1 MGKNWDW
8 SYLKGGEKR
17 MDQEVDAR
25 MHNMPFDPRKI
36 PMHSHCSTMQSHFNK
51 GWRSVSAID
60 IELRVNGNRDYQHA
74 RQQLHKRF
82 GGQHG

>member
-36 PMHSHCSTMQSHFNK
+36 PMHSHCGTMQSHFNK

>member
-1 MGKNWDW
+1 MGKNWEW
-8 SYLKGGEKR
+8 SLKKGKEQRIKL
-17 MDQEVDAR
+17 EVDAR
-25 MHNMPFDPRKI
+25 MHGLPFNPNNI
-36 PMHSHCSTMQSHFNK
+36 PLHSHCGTMQSHFNK
-51 GWRSVSAID
+51 GWLSVSAID